1 MIMSLWTELDIES
14 LHCLNSGA
22 LLLWG

>member
-14 LHCLNSGA
+14 LHCLNSAA